1 MHHHDFK
8 PKRRRLLAA
17 TGSLLL
23 GAASGLAQASG
34 IAQASGPLKIVVPFS
49 PGTTPDLMG
58 RLLDPRLA
66 QKLGKAV
73 IVDNKPGASGILGMD
88 AVAKAAP
95 DGLTLMIGTS
105 TALTIPYFYKK
116 VPFDVIQSFQPI
128 TMIGRTNFALVAH
141 PSVPASNPKELVAY
155 LKKNP
160 GLITYAS
167 PGKGTFHHLVMEQFA
182 FQTGTEPVHVPYKGS
197 AGVFTDLVGGHVN
210 LAIMP
215 LHVAV
220 PLETSGK
227 LKIIG
232 TTRAERDRSFPKIAT
247 LQEGGVTPFDNDAW
261 YAAWGPKGMPKD
273 MVAAYVSALHAA
285 LATDEVKTKLEQ
297 QGVSVMPGTPEEL
310 AKTAQAEYEHWGRV
324 IKAANIQPE

>member
-1 MHHHDFK
+1 MTHTFI
-8 PKRRRLLAA
+8 PKRRQLLTAA
-17 TGSLLL
+17 SGCLLL
-23 GAASGLAQASG
+23 GTALASFAQSTNGSA
-34 IAQASGPLKIVVPFS
+34 PLKIIIPFS
-49 PGTTPDLMG
+49 PGTTPDLMA

-66 QKLGKAV
+66 QRLGRPV

-95 DGLTLMIGTS
+95 DGQVLMIGTS

-128 TMIGRTNFALVAH
+128 TMVGRTNFALVAH
-141 PSVPASNPKELVAY
+141 PSVPAVNAKELIAY

-160 GLITYAS
+160 GKVTYGS
-167 PGKGTFHHLVMEQFA
+167 PGKGTFHHLVMEQLA
-182 FQTGTEPVHVPYKGS
+182 SQTGTAITHVPYKGS

-215 LHVAV
+215 LHVAA
-220 PLETSGK
+220 PLEASGK

-232 TTRAERDRSFPKIAT
+232 ATRAERDRSYPKIAT
-247 LQEGGVTPFDNDAW
+247 LQEGGIASFNNDAW
-261 YAAWGPKGMPKD
+261 YAVWGPKGMPKVL
-273 MVAAYVSALHAA
+273 VAAYASALHEA
-285 LATDEVKTKLEQ
+285 LGNEEVKSKLDQ
-297 QGVSVMPGTPEEL
+297 QGVSVTPSSPEEL
-310 AKTAQAEYEHWGRV
+310 NKVSHAEYEHWGRI

>member
-1 MHHHDFK
+1 MHHPFN
-8 PKRRRLLAA
+8 PKRRTLLAA
-17 TGSLLL
+17 AGGSLLL
-23 GAASGLAQASG
+23 GAALPGLAQTAG
-34 IAQASGPLKIVVPFS
+34 GSGPIKIIVPFS
-49 PGTTPDLMG
+49 PGTTPDLMA
-58 RLLDPRLA
+58 RLLDPRLS
-66 QKLGKAV
+66 QRLGRPV

-95 DGLTLMIGTS
+95 DGQTLMIGTS

-141 PSVPASNPKELVAY
+141 PSLSVANAKELIAY

-160 GLITYAS
+160 GKLTYGS
-167 PGKGTFHHLVMEQFA
+167 PGKGTLHHLVMEQLA
-182 FQTGTEPVHVPYKGS
+182 SQTGTTITHVPYKGS

-215 LHVAV
+215 LHVAA
-220 PLETSGK
+220 PLEASGK

-232 TTRAERDRSFPKIAT
+232 ATRAERDRSYPKIAT
-247 LQEGGVTPFDNDAW
+247 LQEGGITPFNNDAW
-261 YAAWGPKGMPKD
+261 YAVWGPKGMPKD
-273 MVAAYVSALHAA
+273 MVASYAAALHEA
-285 LATDEVKTKLEQ
+285 LGNEEVKSKLDQ
-297 QGVSVMPGTPEEL
+297 QGVSVTPGTPEDL
-310 AKTAQAEYEHWGRV
+310 TRISHAEYEHWGRV